1 VRPLLGGYYKWKDLG
16 FPLVEVLPEE
26 MPVNGSFTIRA
37 EDIA

>member
-16 FPLVEVLPEE
+16 FPLVDVPEAAE
-26 MPVNGSFTIRA
+26 PGSESFILRA